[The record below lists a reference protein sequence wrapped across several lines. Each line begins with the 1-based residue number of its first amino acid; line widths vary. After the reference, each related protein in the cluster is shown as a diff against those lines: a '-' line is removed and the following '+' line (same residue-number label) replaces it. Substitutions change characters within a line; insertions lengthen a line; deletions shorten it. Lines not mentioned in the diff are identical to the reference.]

1 MSQTVSVTVQS
12 IGMALAATYISHK
25 PCFVWLNGMVL
36 WLAHH
41 LLVLTIF
48 LLQQSHKL
56 KCNHLY
62 GKNILPKYHLI
73 SSSVTLARAEAVLTD
88 FAAII
93 PCSWVQAWCAVIARR
108 WRATASLSSLVC
120 YHRRGHLTTDG
131 SSAEGYCGDQT
142 HIIQQ

>member
-1 MSQTVSVTVQS
+1 MSQTVPVTVECKG
-12 IGMALAATYISHK
+12 IALAASYISHK
-25 PCFVWLNGMVL
+25 PCFVWLHDMVL
-36 WLAHH
+36 WLAKH

-73 SSSVTLARAEAVLTD
+73 SSLVTLARAEEVLTD

-93 PCSWVQAWCAVIARR
+93 PCSTLHA
-108 WRATASLSSLVC
+108 
-120 YHRRGHLTTDG
+120 
-131 SSAEGYCGDQT
+131 
-142 HIIQQ
+142 